1 MISTRQKTVRL
12 WGSTYFGYAFNKDF
26 FSFLIWNRR
35 KLYEVQWFRGERIRA
50 FMLPFGE
57 YRLTLE
63 GQLKAR
69 EVLNGHVKAKEA
81 SA

>member
-12 WGSTYFGYAFNKDF
+12 WGSTYLGYAFNKDF
-26 FSFLIWNRR
+26 FAFLIWNRK
-35 KLYEVQWFRGERIRA
+35 KLYEIQWFRGEGIQA
-50 FMLPFGE
+50 FTIPFGE
-57 YRLTLE
+57 FRLTLD

>member
-1 MISTRQKTVRL
+1 MIWPRAETVRL

-26 FSFLIWNRR
+26 FSFLIWNRK

-69 EVLNGHVKAKEA
+69 DVLNGHVKAKEA
-81 SA
+81 AG